1 MNRLLLNLHQSKL
14 YIFILMPS
22 EFIVIVLRY
31 MVFTNEA
38 LRSEFLLHMDIWGDS
53 YTKNINDR
61 GLKEVSYI

>member
-1 MNRLLLNLHQSKL
+1 
-14 YIFILMPS
+14 MPS